1 MNVFMYVY
9 VCVYIYIYVT
19 RVSSGVPA
27 AAYTRAE
34 PMSDQHSA
42 LLKHARGSL

>member
-9 VCVYIYIYVT
+9 VCVYIYVT

-42 LLKHARGSL
+42 LLKQARGSL